1 MVNLKK
7 LFEKIKKKFLNIFKK
22 KKKFLNIFKKKEKFN
37 PDDNYP
43 LW

>member
-1 MVNLKK
+1 MKKIKQFIIK
-7 LFEKIKKKFLNIFKK
+7 LFKIFFEFFRKKK
-22 KKKFLNIFKKKEKFN
+22 KFN

>member
-7 LFEKIKKKFLNIFKK
+7 LFEKI